1 MSIKGIGAA
10 LIIAGCGGFGYSM
23 AAGVKQQEKLLQQLI
38 HILQILES
46 ELQYRLTPLP
56 ELCRLASA
64 ECDGLLRRL
73 FRELTRNLMQQD
85 RPDAMTCMDVVLSR
99 SEAVP
104 GRIQKHLRYLGKSLG
119 RFDLT
124 GQLEGL
130 RRVRNACEGDLAVLE
145 RNRDQRVKSY
155 QTLSLCAGTALAILF
170 V

>member
-10 LIIAGCGGFGYSM
+10 LIIAGCGGFGYSI
-23 AAGVKQQEKLLQQLI
+23 AAGIRQQEKLLQQLI

-46 ELQYRLTPLP
+46 ELRYRLTPLP
-56 ELCRLASA
+56 ELCALACA
-64 ECDGLLRRL
+64 ECDGILHRL
-73 FRELTRNLMQQD
+73 FREMTQALSRQEK
-85 RPDAMTCMDVVLSR
+85 PDAASCMEFVLQQWDS
-99 SEAVP
+99 VP
-104 GRIQKHLRYLGKSLG
+104 RRMRKHLRYLGKSLG

-130 RRVRNACEGDLAVLE
+130 QRVRSACEGDLAMLT
-145 RNRDQRVKSY
+145 RNRDQRIRSY

>member
-23 AAGVKQQEKLLQQLI
+23 AAGIRKQEKLLHQLI
-38 HILQILES
+38 HILQVLES

-56 ELCRLASA
+56 ELCGLAGR
-64 ECDGLLRRL
+64 ECNGILRKI
-73 FRELTRNLMQQD
+73 FRELGQALIRQE
-85 RPDAMTCMDVVLSR
+85 RPDAGECMDIVLYR
-99 SEAVP
+99 CEEVP
-104 GRIQKHLRYLGKSLG
+104 GRIRKHLRYLGRCLG

-130 RRVRNACEGDLAVLE
+130 RRVRGACEADLAVLA
-145 RNRDQRVKSY
+145 RNRDQRVRSY
-155 QTLSLCAGTALAILF
+155 QTLSVCAGTALAILL